1 MPNIGVF
8 PQWLNMLMVA
18 DDEHPGERLK
28 GEWELTGKG
37 LMGSTRMESAWDGHI
52 VKSFAD
58 PDMVAS
64 SLVHVFTKPENLVF
78 SSAILC

>member
-1 MPNIGVF
+1 
-8 PQWLNMLMVA
+8 MLTVA
-18 DDEHPGERLK
+18 DDEHPGESLE
-28 GEWELTGKG
+28 GESVVTGKG
-37 LMGSTRMESAWDGHI
+37 KMGSTRMANAWDGYI